1 MRRLLVPAT
10 LVGLW
15 ACGEDRAS
23 GTAAPGVE
31 RPSRVDS
38 RLDGRLGEPSYR
50 EIEVTLGGSI
60 SGRITWV
67 GERPRD
73 VVASTGAASACG
85 ETDRVPTL
93 EVGPRGGIRG
103 AVVVLRGVREG
114 RARDVRDTPTLRI
127 ARCRIEP
134 HVLAV
139 GSGTT
144 LRIENTDP
152 MLHNAHATDAS
163 GSTRFD
169 LGLPEQGASASLSLD
184 RPGIL
189 RVVDDAGHPSTLGW
203 IHVVEHPYFA
213 VTDDSGAFRM
223 TSVPSGQYTLEVW
236 HEGVRPLDAE
246 GSTRL
251 DPNGRPM
258 LSAPIVLS
266 RMVTVVGAQDTAADF
281 SLDMNIATTAGD

>member
-23 GTAAPGVE
+23 GTAAPGVD
-31 RPSRVDS
+31 RPTRVDS
-38 RLDGRLGEPSYR
+38 RPGETGYR
-50 EIEVTLGGSI
+50 EIEVALGGSI
-60 SGRITWV
+60 SGRVTWV
-67 GERPRD
+67 GERPAE
-73 VVASTGAASACG
+73 VIASTGAASACG

-93 EVGPRGGIRG
+93 EIGPRGGIRG
-103 AVVVLRGVREG
+103 AVVVLRGIREG
-114 RARDVRDTPTLRI
+114 RPRDLRDTPTLRI

-139 GSGTT
+139 GSGAT

-169 LGLPEQGASASLSLD
+169 LGLPEQGASAALSLD

-203 IHVVEHPYFA
+203 IHVIEHPYFA

-223 TSVPSGQYTLEVW
+223 TSVPTGQYTLEVW
-236 HEGVRPLDAE
+236 HEGVRPLE
-246 GSTRL
+246 RL
-251 DPNGRPM
+251 DSSGRPI
-258 LSAPIVLS
+258 LSAPILLS

-281 SLDMNIATTAGD
+281 SLDLNIATTAGE